1 MRNVVDLSVPFSEKD
16 DAKRLGARWSSQR
29 RTWYVP
35 AGVDPGPFA
44 RWRGDVSAERPYPLS
59 ASEAYLVTASERC
72 WRCDASF
79 TAVAFL
85 LAPGFVLDEHADG
98 GEQLSDWAFVEYI
111 TRLTPEA
118 ARSAQA
124 VQPAYRQGYSRTTES
139 RYWANHCPSCQALQG
154 DFHLYSEP
162 GGAFWL
168 ADAEDAARM
177 KARPLKGGFAADGG
191 LALGQEAAW
200 RLSGVRAQRP
210 RRDRPPITEVA
221 TPSPAKAS
229 ASLLGWIKTLGGRS
243 KP

>member
-16 DAKRLGARWSSQR
+16 EAKQLGARWNPER
-29 RTWYVP
+29 RIWYVP

-44 RWRGDVSAERPYPLS
+44 RWRGNVADKRLYPLT
-59 ASEAYLVTASERC
+59 ASEAYLVTASESC
-72 WRCDASF
+72 WRCDARF

-98 GEQLSDWAFVEYI
+98 GEQLADWAFVDYI

-118 ARSAQA
+118 VRSAQT

-162 GGAFWL
+162 DGAFWL
-168 ADAEDAARM
+168 ADAADAARM
-177 KARPLKGGFAADGG
+177 QARPLQGGFGADGG

-200 RLSGVRAQRP
+200 RISGVRAQRSRP
-210 RRDRPPITEVA
+210 DRPPITEVA
-221 TPSPAKAS
+221 TPSPAKPPAS
-229 ASLLGWIKTLGGRS
+229 FLGWIKALGRRS